1 MKKKLAWDGWS
12 YGIPTAEDI
21 ENGIINLNRII
32 PPEFVERK
40 KIDKDG
46 IEELAES
53 IKRVG
58 LIQPLVVKQ
67 YKDKYEIIAGHRR
80 YRALKMLGAISVQT
94 IIKNL
99 GKLEADTVK
108 LSENIYRED
117 LTDLEEAESI
127 AHLMKVGKK
136 NDKQIAKEISKS
148 LSYVQQKLAILKYPD
163 NLREALQ
170 DQKITFS
177 VARELIRLKNDQI
190 RNEYLRHAINGG
202 ITPAIAKEW
211 VDDVM
216 RAEKAQRADY
226 DEKQEQQAT
235 SNVSMPQY
243 FCFACGDKANFNDST
258 LVRIHTKCQQEI
270 TKGE

>member
-1 MKKKLAWDGWS
+1 MSKKEYYRGWG
-12 YGIPTAEDI
+12 YAIPGYEDYKDS
-21 ENGIINLNRII
+21 IIHFNKII

-40 KIDKDG
+40 TIEKDG
-46 IEELAES
+46 IEELAEN

-58 LIQPLVVKQ
+58 LIQPIVVKAV
-67 YKDKYEIIAGHRR
+67 KDKFEIIAGHRR
-80 YRALKMLGAISVQT
+80 YKALKLLGAVSVKISLLELD
-94 IIKNL
+94 KL
-99 GKLEADTVK
+99 GADTVK

-127 AHLMKVGKK
+127 AHLMKIGKK

-163 NLREALQ
+163 NLRQALQ
-170 DQKITFS
+170 EKKITFS
-177 VARELIRLKNDQI
+177 VARELIRLKNEQI
-190 RNEYLRHAINGG
+190 RNEYLRHAITGG

-216 RAEKAQRADY
+216 RAEKAQRVDY
-226 DEKQEQQAT
+226 DDKKAQQAT
-235 SNVSMPQY
+235 SDVSLPQY

-258 LVRIHTKCQQEI
+258 LVRIHTKCQTEI
-270 TKGE
+270 QKGE